1 MCFDSF
7 DDTTTTTN
15 TNDQPLW
22 KRERIRTGVK
32 EASLHDTQNT
42 SFKERCDAG
51 RSRERER
58 ERENDDDHNSNNNKH
73 RETSSSS
80 LSSGVVVPT
89 RRRRRRRR
97 RESVLC
103 LFVEWASSSSTK
115 NDK

>member
-1 MCFDSF
+1 MTVLILTQQQRQTP
-7 DDTTTTTN
+7 TTLEKRKNSYKRSKRGVIHYTTHKTPSVLRSVA
-15 TNDQPLW
+15 TL
-22 KRERIRTGVK
+22 
-32 EASLHDTQNT
+32 
-42 SFKERCDAG
+42 DA
-51 RSRERER
+51 RERER